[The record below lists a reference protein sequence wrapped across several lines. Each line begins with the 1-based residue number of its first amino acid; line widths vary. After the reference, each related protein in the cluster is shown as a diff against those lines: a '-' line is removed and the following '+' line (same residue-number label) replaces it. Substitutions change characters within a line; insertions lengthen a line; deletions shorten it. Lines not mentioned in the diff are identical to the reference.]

1 MEPYKIAMDIFA
13 NHYDFFVNDNMP
25 QGCLTFPTMG
35 NVHSI
40 SGWGGKST
48 PLSFVR
54 IVGLIRRAHPAAASH
69 KRYACPASSF

>member
-13 NHYDFFVNDNMP
+13 NHYDFFVNDNIP

-54 IVGLIRRAHPAAASH
+54 I
-69 KRYACPASSF
+69 